1 MLKHKNIDF
10 GNGVIAMTSPLRRIA
25 AGLSLL
31 AAAFFLVAALL
42 PSGANAQSPPVKRAA
57 PTGKAKAVRPAAVS
71 SWVANPSVDG
81 RDAYII
87 LDAASGRELSSDQPD
102 QLRHPASLTKLMTIY
117 LTFSALD
124 SGRLSLGDGLPVSI
138 SALNAPPTKMGLP
151 PGGTVSVRDATMAL
165 VTRSANDA
173 ALVLAEAL
181 GGDEASF
188 AAMMT
193 SKARQLGMTQTV
205 FRNASGLPNREQ
217 VTTARD
223 MARLA
228 FALMRDFPHYYPVFS
243 VQSWPYR
250 GRILDNHNR
259 MLGSYEGADGL
270 KTGYTNASG
279 FNLVM
284 SAMRDNRR
292 LIGVVMGGDSAGQ
305 RDRMMAMLMDQGFAS
320 AASMRLSAW
329 TSIRKPQS
337 ARYTS
342 ANFDPSLIIPESTP
356 RLAMASAQP
365 QAAFIAAAPS
375 PAPQPQASAG
385 QRVAGPAVPSTAE
398 GSAAPNG
405 ASTGGPAIGS
415 WVIQVG
421 SFADADAAQLALGR
435 ASMALSEG
443 QRQTAAASID
453 EVQMASKT
461 FHRARLTNLSQTQAV
476 DGCKRLEKKKIYC
489 SALQVTAWNTP
500 NAR

>member
-1 MLKHKNIDF
+1 
-10 GNGVIAMTSPLRRIA
+10 MTSPLRSIA

-31 AAAFFLVAALL
+31 AAAFLLVAALL
-42 PSGANAQSPPVKRAA
+42 PADANAQSPPVKRAA
-57 PTGKAKAVRPAAVS
+57 PTNKSKAVRPAAAAS
-71 SWVANPSVDG
+71 GWVANPAVDG
-81 RDAYII
+81 RDSYII
-87 LDAASGRELSSDQPD
+87 LDATSGRELSSDQPD
-102 QLRHPASLTKLMTIY
+102 GLRHPASLTKLMTIY

-138 SALNAPPTKMGLP
+138 AALNAPPTKMGLT

-173 ALVLAEAL
+173 AVVLAEAM
-181 GGDEASF
+181 GGDENNF
-188 AAMMT
+188 AFMMT
-193 SKARQLGMTQTV
+193 NKARQLGMSQTV

-223 MARLA
+223 LARLA
-228 FALMRDFPHYYPVFS
+228 FALMRDFPHYYPIFS

-250 GRILDNHNR
+250 GRSLENHNR

-305 RDRMMAMLMDQGFAS
+305 RDRMMAVLMDQGFAT
-320 AASMRLSAW
+320 AASMRLSPW
-329 TSIRKPQS
+329 TNIRKPAS

-356 RLAMASAQP
+356 RLATATTQPLAGFTAATPPAAPQAQP
-365 QAAFIAAAPS
+365 QVQAP
-375 PAPQPQASAG
+375 AG
-385 QRVAGPAVPSTAE
+385 QRVAGL
-398 GSAAPNG
+398 AAPPAAE
-405 ASTGGPAIGS
+405 ASPPPATGPSIGT

-421 SFADADAAQLALGR
+421 SFADGEAAQLALGR
-435 ASMALSEG
+435 ASMALSEN
-443 QRQTAAASID
+443 QRSTASASID
-453 EVQMASKT
+453 EVQMANKT
-461 FHRARLTNLSQTQAV
+461 FHRARLTNLSQAQAV
-476 DGCKRLEKKKIYC
+476 DGCRRLEKKKIYC
-489 SALQVTAWNTP
+489 SAIQVTAWNTP

>member
-1 MLKHKNIDF
+1 
-10 GNGVIAMTSPLRRIA
+10 MTSPLRRIA

-31 AAAFFLVAALL
+31 AAVFFLVAALL
-42 PSGANAQSPPVKRAA
+42 PADANAKSPSVKRAA
-57 PTGKAKAVRPAAVS
+57 PTAKKAKAVRAAAAAS
-71 SWVANPSVDG
+71 RWVANPAVDG

-87 LDAASGRELSSDQPD
+87 LDATSGRELSSDQPD

-138 SALNAPPTKMGLP
+138 NALNAPPTKMGLP

-173 ALVLAEAL
+173 AVVLAEAL
-181 GGDEASF
+181 GGSEPSF
-188 AAMMT
+188 AQMMT
-193 SKARQLGMTQTV
+193 SKARQLGMSQTV

-250 GRILDNHNR
+250 GRTLENHNR

-284 SAMRDNRR
+284 SAMRDSRR

-320 AASMRLSAW
+320 AATMRLSAW
-329 TSIRKPQS
+329 TNIRKPPS

-342 ANFDPSLIIPESTP
+342 ANFDPSLVIPESTP
-356 RLAMASAQP
+356 RLATASAKPLAGFALAAP
-365 QAAFIAAAPS
+365 QAE
-375 PAPQPQASAG
+375 
-385 QRVAGPAVPSTAE
+385 QRVAGLAVPPPAE

-405 ASTGGPAIGS
+405 PSIGS

-421 SFADADAAQLALGR
+421 SFNDSQAAQLALER
-435 ASMALSEG
+435 ASSVLVNM
-443 QRQTAAASID
+443 RSISTTVD
-453 EVQMASKT
+453 EVQMANKT
-461 FHRARLTNLSQTQAV
+461 FHRARLTNLSQAQAV